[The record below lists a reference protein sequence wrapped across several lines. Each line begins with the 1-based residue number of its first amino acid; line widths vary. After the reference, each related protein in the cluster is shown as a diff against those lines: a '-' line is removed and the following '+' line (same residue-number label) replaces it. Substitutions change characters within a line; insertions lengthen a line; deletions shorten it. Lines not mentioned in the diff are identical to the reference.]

1 MTLIRWSIL
10 IVALLVSAPDAASAA
25 PKKKQK
31 RAARPPAA
39 APAAAA
45 APVAQAAPAGA
56 LSGGGQ
62 EALEVRGQ
70 TRALSMMLVLR
81 SKKDKVDF
89 VKLRTNYRPEIL
101 GTEY

>member
-1 MTLIRWSIL
+1 MLMITCRVWTI
-10 IVALLVSAPDAASAA
+10 IVALLLAPATANAAPTKPGKKVGRPSAA
-25 PKKKQK
+25 AP
-31 RAARPPAA
+31 RSTPAA
-39 APAAAA
+39 APTGA
-45 APVAQAAPAGA
+45 A

-89 VKLRTNYRPEIL
+89 VKMRTDYRPEIL
-101 GTEY
+101 KTQY